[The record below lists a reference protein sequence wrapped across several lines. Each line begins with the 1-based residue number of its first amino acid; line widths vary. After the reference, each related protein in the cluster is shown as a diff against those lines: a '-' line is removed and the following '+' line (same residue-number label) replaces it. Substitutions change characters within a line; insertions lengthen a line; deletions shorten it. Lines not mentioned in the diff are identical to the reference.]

1 MFTVD
6 ICVIGS
12 STTPVEIHL
21 VEPDHRARDR
31 DLESASISVRE
42 GYPPYRTVVELEAPP
57 NQPWLQI
64 TDGTAVREWSF
75 LEEFVIPWVEAYN
88 G

>member
-1 MFTVD
+1 M
-6 ICVIGS
+6 
-12 STTPVEIHL
+12 EIHL
-21 VEPDHRARDR
+21 VEPDHRTRDL
-31 DLESASISVRE
+31 DLESASISVRQ
-42 GYPPYRTVVELEAPP
+42 GYPPYRTVVALETPP

-75 LEEFVIPWVEAYN
+75 LEEFVIPWVETSR